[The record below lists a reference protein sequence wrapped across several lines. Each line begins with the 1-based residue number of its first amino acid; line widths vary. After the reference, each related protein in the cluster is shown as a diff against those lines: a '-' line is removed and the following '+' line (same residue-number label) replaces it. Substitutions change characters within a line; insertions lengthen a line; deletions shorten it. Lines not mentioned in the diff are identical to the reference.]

1 MNEDR
6 NVDPRADGEDP
17 TLSADL
23 GAAIRRRSESLDG
36 IPPVA
41 DVVGRAAA
49 GASARR
55 LRYTLVG
62 VAATA
67 ALLAGGLVAWNTL
80 GGDGDGSVRV
90 ASAPVTSA
98 AAPASPGPAGPP
110 AADPLA
116 PGLQPADPLPAGTEL
131 GRGAAAGNGLDGAEP
146 PGRTAADPAE
156 PPDDPETVSPGCETP
171 ALTDARCWLPE
182 ALLEHFLRG
191 HITITKDGYQLRLD
205 EPPGGMTLWDLAGD
219 APVYELGP
227 EALNGGA
234 VPDGVRVT
242 RNDDGSVTVVLE
254 HPETGE
260 DLIVMV
266 RTSSTGLTLEG
277 PWPDLRIEELLPDFD
292 WPEPPDFD
300 WPEVPEFDWPEV
312 PEFDWPEPDDTFELC
327 LGGEGGYE
335 LRLDQPAGGMT
346 LWDRTAGAPL
356 YELSAEAL
364 ESGVVPDGVR
374 LTRDDDGS
382 ITVVFEHPETGDH
395 LATFKRTL
403 RGDTE
408 IEELTTEFLWLAPG
422 EVFGPCLDAGSL
434 FPPRDWLDEIEA
446 SIREML
452 AELSGSEFN
461 SFTWDFSWRDGDLEL
476 PPDLAELLERW
487 REALPDPGHPR
498 PTGSGNRDVRRA

>member
-1 MNEDR
+1 MSDNRDNDPQVTDDDR
-6 NVDPRADGEDP
+6 ILGD
-17 TLSADL
+17 TL
-23 GAAIRRRSESLDG
+23 GAAIGRRSESLDR

-41 DVVGRAAA
+41 GVIEQGAAA
-49 GASARR
+49 VSARR
-55 LRYTLVG
+55 LRHTMVG
-62 VAATA
+62 IAAAA
-67 ALLAGGLVAWNTL
+67 ALLAGGLIAWNTL
-80 GGDGDGSVRV
+80 GDDADRSVRV
-90 ASAPVTSA
+90 ATAPATSA
-98 AAPASPGPAGPP
+98 AAPASPGPAGSP
-110 AADPLA
+110 AADPLS
-116 PGLQPADPLPAGTEL
+116 PGLQPADPLPAGTEQ
-131 GRGAAAGNGLDGAEP
+131 GGGAAAGNGLDGAEP
-146 PGRTAADPAE
+146 PERTAADPAE

-171 ALTDARCWLPE
+171 ALTDAMCWLPE

-205 EPPGGMTLWDLAGD
+205 EPPGGMTLWDLASD

-227 EALNGGA
+227 EVLEGRA

-277 PWPDLRIEELLPDFD
+277 PWPDLRIEELLPDFE
-292 WPEPPDFD
+292 WPEPPDFN
-300 WPEVPEFDWPEV
+300 
-312 PEFDWPEPDDTFELC
+312 WPEPPDFNWPEPPDFNWPEPPDFNWPEPGDTFGLC
-327 LGGEGGYE
+327 PGAEGGYE
-335 LRLDQPAGGMT
+335 LRLDEPPGGMT
-346 LWDRTAGAPL
+346 LWDRTADAPL

-364 ESGVVPDGVR
+364 EGSAVPDGVR

-382 ITVVFEHPETGDH
+382 LTVVFEHPETGDD

-434 FPPRDWLDEIEA
+434 FPPSDWLDEIEA
-446 SIREML
+446 SIRELL
-452 AELSGSEFN
+452 AELPGSELN
-461 SFTWDFSWRDGDLEL
+461 SFTWDFSWRDGDLWPNSVSTESHS
-476 PPDLAELLERW
+476 PP
-487 REALPDPGHPR
+487 
-498 PTGSGNRDVRRA
+498 S